1 MTTMSLQLQATQQ
14 PQTHAAKQNAR
25 YSDTKSMYFD
35 IKDRFN
41 AIVSGL
47 PLIKQTGVRSSILN
61 ACQKFQKLFP
71 NAKTFTDFDIVEAIQ
86 IPLSDILID
95 ATIQRLLNLA
105 WVCAIVANFRD
116 VQAMPI
122 QVYPVTDKN
131 VKYTAHGPRG
141 LYASWDGQHTL
152 AAFYVIFVLILRMD
166 PKDVMIPVN
175 VYKVSKKS
183 EIREN
188 FVKGNGPEGKKLL
201 DAVDYYMQMIY
212 GVRVDGSTNP
222 TWVEAEIKQQY
233 LEQADLFVTAEKFGD
248 TQMAGAISRMQE
260 INGYSSDI
268 IRKFALYTTTFP
280 VARPV
285 ASQEIEIMCAWFDM
299 AKKDGVDLKEKVVGF
314 RGDYYELADHA
325 KHKVKHLIYPV
336 PNPEFPFLGV
346 HFTRMTD
353 GSIECGPNAVF
364 TFKREGYGKTDFSLR
379 DTIDALSYIGTWRLF
394 MGNMKYGL
402 DEYRRAFS
410 KRLFL
415 KTLQRLIPDLTMED
429 IVPGRAGVR
438 ALLLR
443 EDGDT
448 RDDFRIEYTDH
459 SIHVLN
465 APSPAATASLAIG
478 DNIVEM
484 AVKHFGLI

>member
-1 MTTMSLQLQATQQ
+1 MTPSYDIIIVGGGIVGAATFYKMQRRFPLYSILLIEKENRLADHQTGNNSGVIHSGIYYKPGSLKAVNCVNGRRELVEFAKKYNIPHDVCGKLIVAADASELGFLEKIYQSGVDNGIEGMQRVSPEQIREIEPHVKGIDGVHVGCTGIIDFRRATEVMCELGTATNANSKVNLGEEVLGFERDGEWTNVKTNKSSYKGRYLIVCGGLQA
-14 PQTHAAKQNAR
+14 
-25 YSDTKSMYFD
+25 
-35 IKDRFN
+35 DR
-41 AIVSGL
+41 L
-47 PLIKQTGVRSSILN
+47 
-61 ACQKFQKLFP
+61 
-71 NAKTFTDFDIVEAIQ
+71 
-86 IPLSDILID
+86 
-95 ATIQRLLNLA
+95 
-105 WVCAIVANFRD
+105 
-116 VQAMPI
+116 
-122 QVYPVTDKN
+122 
-131 VKYTAHGPRG
+131 
-141 LYASWDGQHTL
+141 
-152 AAFYVIFVLILRMD
+152 
-166 PKDVMIPVN
+166 
-175 VYKVSKKS
+175 
-183 EIREN
+183 
-188 FVKGNGPEGKKLL
+188 
-201 DAVDYYMQMIY
+201 
-212 GVRVDGSTNP
+212 
-222 TWVEAEIKQQY
+222 
-233 LEQADLFVTAEKFGD
+233 
-248 TQMAGAISRMQE
+248 
-260 INGYSSDI
+260 
-268 IRKFALYTTTFP
+268 
-280 VARPV
+280 
-285 ASQEIEIMCAWFDM
+285 
-299 AKKDGVDLKEKVVGF
+299 AKKDGVNLKEKVVGF

-379 DTIDALSYIGTWRLF
+379 DTLDALSYIGTWRLF

-410 KRLFL
+410 KKLFL
-415 KTLQRLIPDLTMED
+415 KTLQRLIPDLTMDD

-478 DNIVEM
+478 DNVVEM

>member
-1 MTTMSLQLQATQQ
+1 MTTSYDIIIVGGGIVGAATFYKMQRRFPHLEILLIEKENRLADHQTGNNSGVIHSGIYYKPGSLKAVNCVNGRRELVEFAKQYNIPHDICGKLIVAADASELGFLEKIYQSGVSNGIEGMQRVSPDQIREIEPHVKGIDGVHVGCTGIIDFRRATEVMCELGVATQNKSKVNLGEEVLGFERDGEWTNVKTNKSAYKGKYLIVCGGLQA
-14 PQTHAAKQNAR
+14 
-25 YSDTKSMYFD
+25 
-35 IKDRFN
+35 DR
-41 AIVSGL
+41 L
-47 PLIKQTGVRSSILN
+47 
-61 ACQKFQKLFP
+61 
-71 NAKTFTDFDIVEAIQ
+71 
-86 IPLSDILID
+86 
-95 ATIQRLLNLA
+95 
-105 WVCAIVANFRD
+105 
-116 VQAMPI
+116 
-122 QVYPVTDKN
+122 
-131 VKYTAHGPRG
+131 
-141 LYASWDGQHTL
+141 
-152 AAFYVIFVLILRMD
+152 
-166 PKDVMIPVN
+166 
-175 VYKVSKKS
+175 
-183 EIREN
+183 
-188 FVKGNGPEGKKLL
+188 
-201 DAVDYYMQMIY
+201 
-212 GVRVDGSTNP
+212 
-222 TWVEAEIKQQY
+222 
-233 LEQADLFVTAEKFGD
+233 
-248 TQMAGAISRMQE
+248 
-260 INGYSSDI
+260 
-268 IRKFALYTTTFP
+268 
-280 VARPV
+280 
-285 ASQEIEIMCAWFDM
+285 
-299 AKKDGVDLKEKVVGF
+299 AKKDGVALKEKVVGF

-410 KRLFL
+410 KKLFL

-478 DNIVEM
+478 DNVVEM